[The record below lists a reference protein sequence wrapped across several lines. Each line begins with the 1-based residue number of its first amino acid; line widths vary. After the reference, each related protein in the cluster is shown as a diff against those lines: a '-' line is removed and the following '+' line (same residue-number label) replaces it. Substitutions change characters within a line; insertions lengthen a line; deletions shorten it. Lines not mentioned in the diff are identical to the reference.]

1 MRLLSAVREIRGVW
15 WLIIAVEIGLAF
27 VVLYE
32 LGAYSFDDAYIYLSG
47 ARQLSR
53 GELPNPSAGD
63 GMLPTN
69 SFSSHLWLLLLAP
82 AFWLKIQPLVWA
94 KALGFLFLLLS
105 VFQAAGILRRLRP
118 TLSHGSSLAL
128 AGVFLV
134 FTTSVLGSVN
144 GLETALNLFSI
155 FLLLRFA
162 LRDFLNDRLSTAL
175 GLAAG
180 LHLVTRPDAFLD
192 LAVLGA
198 VIGWC
203 WASKRS
209 RIGWRDVL
217 RVKLGVLPGL
227 AFFAAVALVY
237 WQILP
242 TSAGVKVPPLEVM
255 FSLWGL
261 REGFFRVLWDFVR
274 TPGLALVYAGF
285 VYFLVRRAKEG
296 EDGSG
301 VDRAPRLTAPLRFLF
316 VGLALDHLGVL
327 FFAGDPIGVGRL
339 WLPSAATALVCALSM
354 LPAFFPRRRG
364 LAVGTLLLGFTLWA
378 GFLGWWPYVLYHYNH
393 PGSPAERLGE
403 FISETKLYD
412 SWLVTMDMGVVPYFG
427 DLPTIDSHDR
437 PKCNRYRASNPGDL
451 DYIWQKPVDFVV
463 LITPAPEPEP
473 AFIYHGVNQHL
484 FAEEWFD
491 GFREVLVAEWRP
503 PVGLD
508 SLLTNV
514 GRYFHLYVSDRIE
527 CEIGEPVLLLRG
539 VPEVEP

>member
-1 MRLLSAVREIRGVW
+1 VRLLSAVREIRGIW
-15 WLIIAVEIGLAF
+15 WLVIAVEIGLAL
-27 VVLYE
+27 VVIYE

-63 GMLPTN
+63 GKLPTN

-82 AFWLKIQPLVWA
+82 AFWLGIQPLVWA

-118 TLSHGSSLAL
+118 TFSHGSSLAL

-134 FTTSVLGSVN
+134 FTTSLLGSVN
-144 GLETALNLFSI
+144 GLETALNLFS
-155 FLLLRFA
+155 LLLLFRFA
-162 LRDFLNDRLSTAL
+162 LRDFLRDKLSTAL

-180 LHLVTRPDAFLD
+180 LHLVTRPDAFID
-192 LAVLGA
+192 LAVLGL

-209 RIGWRDVL
+209 SIGWRDVL
-217 RVKLGVLPGL
+217 RVKLGALPGL
-227 AFFAAVALVY
+227 AFFVAVALVY
-237 WQILP
+237 RQILP
-242 TSAGVKVPPLEVM
+242 TSAGVKVPALELM

-261 REGFFRVLWDFVR
+261 KEGFLRILWEFIR

-285 VYFLVRRAKEG
+285 IYFLVRRKKTG

-301 VDRAPRLTAPLRFLF
+301 ADRTPRLTTPLRLLL

-339 WLPSAATALVCALSM
+339 WLPSAATALVCTLAV
-354 LPAFFPRRRG
+354 LPAFFHRRRG
-364 LAVGTLLLGFTLWA
+364 LAVGTLLLGFTLWS
-378 GFLGWWPYVLYHYNH
+378 GFLGWWSYVVYHYNH
-393 PGSPAERLGE
+393 PGSPAEQLGE
-403 FISETKLYD
+403 FIDETKLSD

-451 DYIWQKPVDFVV
+451 EYIRGKPVDFVV
-463 LITPAPEPEP
+463 LITPTPEPETG
-473 AFIYHGVNQHL
+473 FIYHGINQHL
-484 FAEEWFD
+484 SADEWFD
-491 GFREVLVAEWRP
+491 GFREVMVAEWRP
-503 PVGLD
+503 PVDLD
-508 SLLTNV
+508 ALLNNV
-514 GRYFHLYVSDRIE
+514 GRYFHLYVSDRIRCGIE
-527 CEIGEPVLLLRG
+527 EPILLLRG
-539 VPEVEP
+539 APEPVP

>member
-1 MRLLSAVREIRGVW
+1 MHLLSAIREIRGIW
-15 WLIIAVEIGLAF
+15 WLVIAVEIGLAF
-27 VVLYE
+27 IVLYE

-63 GMLPTN
+63 GKLPTN
-69 SFSSHLWLLLLAP
+69 SFSSHLWLLLLTP
-82 AFWLKIQPLVWA
+82 AFWLKIPPLVWA

-105 VFQAAGILRRLRP
+105 VIQAAGILRRLRP
-118 TLSHGSSLAL
+118 TLTHGSSLAL

-134 FTTSVLGSVN
+134 FTTSVIGSVN

-155 FLLLRFA
+155 LLLLRFA
-162 LRDFLNDRLSTAL
+162 IRDLLKDRLSVAL

-209 RIGWRDVL
+209 SIGWRDVL
-217 RVKLGVLPGL
+217 RVKLGALPGL
-227 AFFAAVALVY
+227 VFFAAVALVY
-237 WQILP
+237 WQFLP
-242 TSAGVKVPPLEVM
+242 TSAGVKVPSPEVM
-255 FSLWGL
+255 ISLL
-261 REGFFRVLWDFVR
+261 SFKEGFFRVLEDFLR
-274 TPGLALVYAGF
+274 TPGLALVYTGL
-285 VYFLVRRAKEG
+285 VYFLVRRAKDGEG
-296 EDGSG
+296 GNGGE
-301 VDRAPRLTAPLRFLF
+301 RTPRLTTPLRLLFL
-316 VGLALDHLGVL
+316 GLALDHLGEF

-354 LPAFFPRRRG
+354 LPAFCSRRQS
-364 LAVGTLLLGFTLWA
+364 LAVATLLVGFTLWA
-378 GFLGWWPYVLYHYNH
+378 GFLGWWPDVVYHYNH

-403 FISETKLYD
+403 FIAETKLDD

-437 PKCNRYRASNPGDL
+437 PKCNRYRASNPDDL

-463 LITPAPEPEP
+463 LITPVPEPEP
-473 AFIYHGVNQHL
+473 GFIYHGINQL
-484 FAEEWFD
+484 VCADKRFD

-503 PVGLD
+503 PVDLD

-514 GRYFHLYVSDRIE
+514 GRYFHLYVSERIE
-527 CEIGEPVLLLRG
+527 CDIGEPVMLLRD

>member
-1 MRLLSAVREIRGVW
+1 MKLLSTLREISGVW
-15 WLIIAVEIGLAF
+15 WLVIALEIGLAF

-63 GMLPTN
+63 GKLPTN
-69 SFSSHLWLLLLAP
+69 SFSSHLWLLLLTP
-82 AFWLKIQPLVWA
+82 AFWLKIPPLIWA
-94 KALGFLFLLLS
+94 KGLGVLFLILS
-105 VFQAAGILRRLRP
+105 VLAAAGILRRLRP

-134 FTTSVLGSVN
+134 FATSVLGAVN
-144 GLETALNLFSI
+144 GLETTLNLFSI
-155 FLLLRFA
+155 LLLLRFA
-162 LRDFLNDRLSTAL
+162 IRDFLNDRLSTAL

-192 LAVLGA
+192 LVVLGA

-242 TSAGVKVPPLEVM
+242 TSAGVKVPALPVM

-261 REGFFRVLWDFVR
+261 QEGFFRVLWDFLR

-285 VYFLVRRAKEG
+285 IYFLVRRSREG

-301 VDRAPRLTAPLRFLF
+301 VDRAPRLTAPLRLLL
-316 VGLALDHLGVL
+316 VGLALDHLAVL

-339 WLPSAATALVCALSM
+339 WLPSAATALVCALAV

-364 LAVGTLLLGFTLWA
+364 LAVATLLSGLTLWA
-378 GFLGWWPYVLYHYNH
+378 GFLGWWPYVVYHYNH
-393 PGSPAERLGE
+393 PGSPAERLGKL
-403 FISETKLYD
+403 ISETKRED

-437 PKCNRYRASNPGDL
+437 PKCNRYRVSNPGDL

-463 LITPAPEPEP
+463 LITPTLEPEP
-473 AFIYHGVNQHL
+473 GFIYHGINQL
-484 FAEEWFD
+484 VCFDERFD
-491 GFREVLVAEWRP
+491 GFREVLIAEWRP
-503 PVGLD
+503 PVNLGPV
-508 SLLTNV
+508 LTNT
-514 GRYFHLYVSDRIE
+514 GRYFHLYVSDRIVWE
-527 CEIGEPVLLLRG
+527 TGEPVPLLRD
-539 VPEVEP
+539 VPGLEP